1 MWANAFISKGRAMHN
16 VVRQWPLIPTRNI
29 AGVREGIGQ
38 TSTAAAQVLNA
49 AQELA
54 RQSNSL
60 LQEVGTFCPV

>member
-1 MWANAFISKGRAMHN
+1 MHN